1 VLSRYLLSLH
11 SHEFGEGFGAVGDE
25 LLAGHDRVTA
35 DDRPRVLLQATRQQG
50 VRVFG
55 TED

>member
-25 LLAGHDRVTA
+25 LLTGHDRVTA
-35 DDRPRVLLQATRQQG
+35 DDRARVLLQAARQQG